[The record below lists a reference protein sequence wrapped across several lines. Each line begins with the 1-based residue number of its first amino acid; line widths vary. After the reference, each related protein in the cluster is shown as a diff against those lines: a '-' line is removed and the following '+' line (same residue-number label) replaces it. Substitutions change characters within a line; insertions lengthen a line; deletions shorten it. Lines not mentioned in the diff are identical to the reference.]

1 MTAEEYYRLLSEVM
15 SATRVLDSEG
25 KNIGL
30 NEGVDLC
37 CDILVRTEKSGKKVI
52 LIGNGGSAGIASHMA
67 VDIWKN
73 GGIRATAFND
83 SSLLTCIGND
93 FGYEHVFEKP
103 MEMFAEPGD
112 VLIAIS
118 SSGSS
123 ENILLGADAARKKGL
138 SVITFSGFEVDNP
151 LSAKGDVN
159 FYTPCRAYGPVEVL
173 HQLLCHC
180 ILDTVM
186 IKQGKLKR
194 DGFVCL

>member
-1 MTAEEYYRLLSEVM
+1 MTVEEYYKLFSEVM
-15 SATRVLDSEG
+15 SATRVLDSAGEE
-25 KNIGL
+25 IGL
-30 NEGVDLC
+30 NEGVERSC
-37 CDILVRTEKSGKKVI
+37 EFMTKAGSAGRKVV

-93 FGYEHVFEKP
+93 FGYKHVFEKP
-103 MEMFAEPGD
+103 MEMFAEQGD
-112 VLIAIS
+112 LLIAIS

-123 ENILLGADAARKKGL
+123 ENILLGVDAARNKGM
-138 SVITFSGFEVDNP
+138 SVITFSGFEGDNP

-194 DGFVCL
+194 DSFVCI

>member
-1 MTAEEYYRLLSEVM
+1 MTAEEYYKLLSDVM
-15 SATRVLDSEG
+15 AATRVHDG
-25 KNIGL
+25 RGGDIDL
-30 NEGVDLC
+30 NSGVDRACELMAGAG
-37 CDILVRTEKSGKKVI
+37 SAGKKVI

-73 GGIRATAFND
+73 GGIRATTFND

-93 FGYEHVFEKP
+93 YGYKHVFEKP
-103 MEMFAEPGD
+103 MEMFAEEGD

-123 ENILLGADAARKKGL
+123 ENILLGVGAARRKNM
-138 SVITFSGFEVDNP
+138 SVITFSGFEGDNP
-151 LSAKGDVN
+151 LSSMGDVN

-173 HQLLCHC
+173 HQMLCHC

-186 IKQGKLKR
+186 IRQGRLRR
-194 DGFVCL
+194 DSFVCL

>member
-15 SATRVLDSEG
+15 SATRVQDSEG
-25 KNIGL
+25 KKIGL
-30 NEGVDLC
+30 NEGVDLS
-37 CDILVRTEKSGKKVI
+37 CDILARIAKAGKKVI

-83 SSLLTCIGND
+83 PSLLTCIGND
-93 FGYEHVFEKP
+93 FGYKHVFEKP
-103 MEMFAEPGD
+103 MEMFAEQGD
-112 VLIAIS
+112 MLIAIS

-123 ENILLGADAARKKGL
+123 ENILLGVDAARKKGL
-138 SVITFSGFEVDNP
+138 SVITFSGFEGDNP
-151 LSAKGDVN
+151 LSTKGDVN

-194 DGFVCL
+194 DSFVCL